1 MPHLAMLSPVS
12 LQKALRRHVTA
23 MPDLYSHPFFPF
35 IAGGALVLL
44 LVLASR
50 VRAVRALFSVAL
62 WGLMGFLLYSV
73 MQTGAVFDPVL
84 ERLSGLAG
92 RPAQSVVGEELRVPM
107 AADGHFWVE
116 VTING
121 TKRRMLVDSGATV
134 TAVPVNTAKAAGL
147 NITSNPVPVLI
158 RTANGTIAAQN
169 TRAQELRLGN
179 IVARDLGIIV
189 SPAFGD
195 THVLGMN
202 FLSRLKSWRVEG
214 RTLILVPHHPQ
225 AVAKA

>member
-1 MPHLAMLSPVS
+1 MLSPVS
-12 LQKALRRHVTA
+12 LQKALRRYVTA

-35 IAGGALVLL
+35 ITGGALVLL

-84 ERLSGLAG
+84 ERLSGLSG

-169 TRAQELRLGN
+169 TRAQELRIGN

-225 AVAKA
+225 AVVTA